1 MLRSGTKTAL
11 AALVA
16 LSALTWSGP
25 SFAAETLMQ
34 SLTNVLTDHKRIK
47 AAEQDLAAARQSA
60 KAALGDWYPTL
71 DLTALYGWEDQNK
84 PAADDTQFSIAEF
97 DLTLTQLLWDFGS
110 TNAAIKQARL
120 SFDQARANLDAT
132 RQGLI
137 LEAVVAYVDLSTR
150 NKVLDFA
157 RGSESN
163 IKRQT
168 ELEDARVRRG
178 SGFSTDVLQ
187 AKTQLAGAQSRRIQA
202 EGALEAARNRY
213 RAVFYSE
220 IEDLTALTR
229 PRLPVDLIP
238 ETLDDVIAAAL
249 KGNPQLKASRLTA
262 EIARQSAKQTK
273 ADELLPELNGVAE
286 WKKKDDIQ
294 GTADHKGELLVK
306 VELTYGID
314 LGFTAVNTLRASRHS
329 FRAANSRA
337 AETEDVIEEQARN
350 AWQQLITARSNAE
363 FLNNQ
368 ANIAGEFL
376 ELARKERQLGRRE
389 LIDVLAG
396 ETALINASSDA
407 VEAEAAVV
415 TAAYS
420 LLNAMGNL
428 DLDALQK

>member
-1 MLRSGTKTAL
+1 M
-11 AALVA
+11 
-16 LSALTWSGP
+16 
-25 SFAAETLMQ
+25 E
-34 SLTNVLTDHKRIK
+34 
-47 AAEQDLAAARQSA
+47 
-60 KAALGDWYPTL
+60 
-71 DLTALYGWEDQNK
+71 
-84 PAADDTQFSIAEF
+84 
-97 DLTLTQLLWDFGS
+97 
-110 TNAAIKQARL
+110 AI
-120 SFDQARANLDAT
+120 
-132 RQGLI
+132 
-137 LEAVVAYVDLSTR
+137 VAYFDLSTR
-150 NKVLDFA
+150 NKVVDFA

-213 RAVFYSE
+213 RAVFYRE

-238 ETLDDVIAAAL
+238 ESLEDVVATAL
-249 KGNPQLKASRLTA
+249 KGNPQLKAASLTA
-262 EIARQSAKQTK
+262 EIARQRAKQTK

-286 WKKKDDIQ
+286 WKKKENIQ

-314 LGFTAVNTLRASRHS
+314 LGFTAVNTLRAARHS

-363 FLNNQ
+363 FLTNQ
-368 ANIAGEFL
+368 ASIAGEFL

-420 LLNAMGNL
+420 LLNAIGRL